1 MILLRSRG
9 LIRRPTEK
17 PQQKPGL
24 VARFWGVWN
33 HTLSQWERR
42 ETPLFQHASL
52 IRRPTATRCCE
63 FSRPRCSNAVSLRRK
78 EPLRPSLAN
87 DERKQLLLDLIVK
100 PIGVRGSQH
109 LARWRHRT
117 RVALAV
123 AYPSHDVIVV
133 ELHRFALSKL
143 VRTHW
148 RRTSPSHCELVHRRR
163 QNPTFR
169 DGHHIIR
176 SQPQKRDAPHGW
188 GVEKMILFTG
198 RGRL

>member
-78 EPLRPSLAN
+78 EPLRPSLAH

-133 ELHRFALSKL
+133 ELHRFALSRL
-143 VRTHW
+143 VRPHW
-148 RRTSPSHCELVHRRR
+148 NRTCRGTV
-163 QNPTFR
+163 N
-169 DGHHIIR
+169 
-176 SQPQKRDAPHGW
+176 W
-188 GVEKMILFTG
+188 FTG
-198 RGRL
+198 VAKIRHFVMAITSFEASRKSETRPMAGE